1 MGAWEFY
8 ITTLVVYFAIDVL
21 SAYSLNLQ
29 FGYGGIINLSFIIFQ
44 AMGAYVASV
53 VTLGP
58 DTGAGAFQSYIWGMS
73 LPFPLP
79 LVLATLAGGALAL
92 VVGLFGLRRMRKDYQ
107 AAVLLIVSLIAWQ
120 VVSSDVKLFNG
131 SNGLTGI
138 GRPLG
143 TTLPLSSLGYQW
155 IYVVWTLAICGAVYL
170 LLRWLAA
177 SPWGRALRAMRDQ
190 EDAAISLGI
199 NVTAL
204 RLQVFVIG
212 GLIAGLSGGLLVEY
226 IGAWSPGAWGYAE
239 TFVIFTAMFVGGIR
253 NWWGVVLGT
262 ALVPIIFLEL
272 PRFLPPIGYP
282 GLIDS
287 IEWIVIGLMWMASL
301 LLRPQGIIPER
312 RNLVEPGNFDA
323 VLRGRRIGRGRGGV
337 RTLAKADAQ

>member
-8 ITTLVVYFAIDVL
+8 ITTLLVYFAIDVL

-29 FGYGGIINLSFIIFQ
+29 FGFGGIINLSYIIFQ
-44 AMGAYVASV
+44 AIGAYVAASV
-53 VTLGP
+53 SLGP
-58 DTGAGAFQSYIWGMS
+58 DTGANAFQTYLFGAS

-79 LVLATLAGGALAL
+79 LILATLAGAVLAL
-92 VVGLFGLRRMRKDYQ
+92 VIGSFGLRRMRKDYQ

-120 VVSSDVKLFNG
+120 VVSSDTHLFNG
-131 SNGLTGI
+131 SNGVTGV

-143 TTLPLSSLGYQW
+143 TTLPLSSLSYQW
-155 IYVVWTLAICGAVYL
+155 IYVVWTLVICVVVYL
-170 LLRWLAA
+170 LVRWLSV

-212 GLIAGLSGGLLVEY
+212 GAIAGLSGGLLVEY

-239 TFVIFTAMFVGGIR
+239 TFVILTAMFVGGNR
-253 NWWGVVLGT
+253 NYKGVVLGT
-262 ALVPIIFLEL
+262 LLVPILFLEL
-272 PRFLPPIGYP
+272 PRFLPPFGYP

-287 IEWIVIGLMWMASL
+287 LEWVVIGLMWMASL
-301 LLRPQGIIPER
+301 LIRPQGIIPEK
-312 RNLVEPGNFDA
+312 RNLVYAGNFDG
-323 VLRGRRIGRGRGGV
+323 VLRGRSMSKLSLR
-337 RTLAKADAQ
+337 RTQKAEAK